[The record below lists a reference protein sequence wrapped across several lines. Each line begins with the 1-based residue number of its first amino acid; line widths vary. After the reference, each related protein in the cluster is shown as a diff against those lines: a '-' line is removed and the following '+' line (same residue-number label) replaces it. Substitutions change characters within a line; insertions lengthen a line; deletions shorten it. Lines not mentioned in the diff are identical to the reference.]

1 MNHSAVLPADPTV
14 ADIVLANP
22 EAARVFEKYEI
33 DFCCHGKRPLPAAC
47 DEAGVDLA
55 VVQAELDRLS
65 ELPVTDIVPDA
76 IDALIDHIV
85 DTHHTYLRRELPR
98 LHELMGKVVNAHGA
112 RHPEVLDVAQT
123 LEAIEEDL
131 LPHLLKEEHALF
143 PMAKE
148 LVAADGP
155 VAFHCGT
162 LLNPIRVMH
171 GEHDEV
177 GELLA
182 TLRHRTNGYQPPAD
196 ACPTWH
202 ALSAGLAALEHDT
215 HTHVH
220 LENNVLFPK
229 ILEME
234 AARC

>member
-1 MNHSAVLPADPTV
+1 MNRSAVLPDTNV

-22 EAARVFEKYEI
+22 EAARVFELHEI
-33 DFCCHGKRPLPAAC
+33 DYCCHGRRPLAAAC
-47 DEAGVDLA
+47 QEAGIDLA
-55 VVQAELDRLS
+55 IVQAELDQLD
-65 ELPVTDIVPDA
+65 ELPVADTVPTA
-76 IDALIDHIV
+76 LDALIDHIV
-85 DTHHTYLRRELPR
+85 GTHHTYLRRELPR
-98 LHELMGKVVNAHGA
+98 LHELMGKVVDAHGA
-112 RHPEVLDVAQT
+112 RHPEVYDVART

-131 LPHLLKEEHALF
+131 LPHLAKEEHALF

-148 LVAADGP
+148 LVAAEGP
-155 VAFHCGT
+155 VAFHCGS
-162 LLNPIRVMH
+162 LRNPIRVMH

-182 TLRHRTNGYQPPAD
+182 TLRHQTNGYRPPAD

-202 ALSAGLAALEHDT
+202 ALAAGLAALEHDT
-215 HTHVH
+215 HLHVH

-229 ILEME
+229 ILELE

>member
-1 MNHSAVLPADPTV
+1 MNPAAVLPTV

-22 EAARVFEKYEI
+22 DAARVFEKHEI
-33 DFCCHGKRPLPAAC
+33 DFAATVAARSPMPASTP
-47 DEAGVDLA
+47 VPTS
-55 VVQAELDRLS
+55 VVQAELDALDA
-65 ELPVTDIVPDA
+65 PAAAVAVPDGVGE
-76 IDALIDHIV
+76 LIDHIV
-85 DTHHTYLRRELPR
+85 VTHHEYLRRELPR
-98 LHELMGKVVNAHGA
+98 LHELMGKVVNAHA
-112 RHPEVLDVAQT
+112 ERHPEVHDVALA

-155 VAFHCGT
+155 VTFGVGSVLH
-162 LLNPIRVMH
+162 PIRVMH
-171 GEHDEV
+171 TEHDEV

-182 TLRHRTNGYQPPAD
+182 TLHHRTNCFTPPDD
-196 ACPTWH
+196 ACPTWQ
-202 ALSAGLAALEHDT
+202 ALYAGLAELEHDV

-229 ILEME
+229 ILELE
-234 AARC
+234 AAHN